1 MGARREVIIGV
12 DTHSALHCAAA
23 VDASGRL
30 LGWEEFP
37 ASTGGYRELVVW
49 ARRFGNPRQAGME
62 GTGAYGAGLARFLL
76 AEGVDVREV
85 PRPDRRLRRLRGKSD
100 PLDAE
105 AAARA
110 VLAVTA
116 RVRPKIAD
124 GPIEAIRAVRVARL
138 GAIKAKTAATNTLRS
153 MVITAPE
160 PLRALLPSSGLPNK
174 VINACCGLRPDI
186 SRLDDPLQATK
197 FALRSVAH
205 RARALSEEVRELD
218 RQLGE
223 LVASVAPRALGTFAI
238 GPDAAS
244 ALLVTIGDNPER
256 LRSEAAFA
264 RLCGVAP
271 IPASSGKTIR
281 HRLHRGGD
289 RSANRALHIAV
300 VVRMR
305 YCERTRAYVARRTA
319 EGLSKPEII
328 RCLKRYLAREMFQ
341 ALREDYAKLAAGLD
355 L

>member
-1 MGARREVIIGV
+1 M
-12 DTHSALHCAAA
+12 
-23 VDASGRL
+23 
-30 LGWEEFP
+30 
-37 ASTGGYRELVVW
+37 
-49 ARRFGNPRQAGME
+49 
-62 GTGAYGAGLARFLL
+62 
-76 AEGVDVREV
+76 
-85 PRPDRRLRRLRGKSD
+85 
-100 PLDAE
+100 
-105 AAARA
+105 
-110 VLAVTA
+110 
-116 RVRPKIAD
+116 
-124 GPIEAIRAVRVARL
+124 
-138 GAIKAKTAATNTLRS
+138 
-153 MVITAPE
+153 
-160 PLRALLPSSGLPNK
+160 RALAWMVGLED
-174 VINACCGLRPDI
+174 VTFLGLEP
-186 SRLDDPLQATK
+186 
-197 FALRSVAH
+197 
-205 RARALSEEVRELD
+205 
-218 RQLGE
+218 GE

-244 ALLVTIGDNPER
+244 ALLVTIGDSPER

-305 YCERTRAYVARRTA
+305 YLERTRAYVARRTA

-328 RCLKRYLAREMFQ
+328 RCLKRSLAREMFQ